1 MITHLECWFY
11 PEKSYRLIKNIFI
24 LVHHIFLLT
33 VFDLVSLVY
42 RLYPVDKSRVN
53 EYGQS
58 FDDDGGTQPQ
68 TEGDNSK
75 QKTE

>member
-1 MITHLECWFY
+1 MG
-11 PEKSYRLIKNIFI
+11 
-24 LVHHIFLLT
+24 
-33 VFDLVSLVY
+33 FDLVSLVY

-58 FDDDGGTQPQ
+58 FDDDGSPQPQ

>member
-1 MITHLECWFY
+1 MLVL
-11 PEKSYRLIKNIFI
+11 PRKSYRLIKN
-24 LVHHIFLLT
+24 IFLLT
-33 VFDLVSLVY
+33 VFDLVSVVY

-58 FDDDGGTQPQ
+58 FDDDVSSQPQ

>member
-1 MITHLECWFY
+1 MSPTYILAHGIWF
-11 PEKSYRLIKNIFI
+11 SL
-24 LVHHIFLLT
+24 
-33 VFDLVSLVY
+33 SLVY

-58 FDDDGGTQPQ
+58 FDDDGSTQPQ